1 MKRILLAL
9 ATIFSVG
16 AANAQLAS
24 GSLAPDFTGT
34 DRDGVTH
41 NLYEYLQ
48 QGYTVVVDVSAAW
61 CGPCWNYHNSGAL
74 ETLHADHGVANG
86 GSVIVLFVEGEAGNT
101 DAQITGTSGS
111 GALFSQGDWTVGTEY
126 PIIDDA
132 SIADILDISYFPT
145 VYTICPTGIV
155 TETGQITAD
164 AHWTFIQANACQTVS
179 ANDAAVLNYSG
190 TSVTC
195 GDADIIVDLAN
206 LGSQDLTAATI
217 TVSGV
222 TPAISYP
229 WTGTLSQF
237 ESTTVNVGSAMVTGN
252 VVITVTAAN
261 DGNAGN
267 DDLNAAIAMASEST
281 TQVVVEMTTDEY
293 PNEVTWEIT
302 NENGNV
308 VASGGPY
315 GNTAVT
321 NGQTPVDVYETHF
334 LPATGCYTMTMYD
347 EFGDGMQGSQ
357 WGGTDGYAKA
367 YGIQNGTYMVA
378 FLDYDGS
385 FDYTAVAAG
394 ANVNETVGVEEVT
407 STSSFGVY
415 PNPASTITNVNYTLA
430 SEAVVTIEVVNM
442 LGERVVSMNKGTQQ
456 AGTYN
461 NQIDF
466 SNLNAGIYMVNFNV
480 DGVVSTTRLT
490 VAK

>member
-41 NLYEYLQ
+41 NLYDYLQ

-61 CGPCWNYHNSGAL
+61 CGPCWSYHNSGAL

-101 DAQITGTSGS
+101 DAQITGTSGA
-111 GALFSQGDWTVGTEY
+111 GVLTTQGDWTVGTEY

-132 SIADILDISYFPT
+132 SIANLLEISYFPT
-145 VYTICPTGIV
+145 IYTICPTGIV
-155 TETGQITAD
+155 TETGQISAAD
-164 AHWTFIQANACQTVS
+164 HWTFIQNNACQTVA
-179 ANDAAVLNYSG
+179 ANDGAVLNYTG
-190 TSVTC
+190 TTVTC

-206 LGSQDLTAATI
+206 LGTQDLTSATI
-217 TVSGV
+217 SVSGV
-222 TPAISYP
+222 SPALSYP

-237 ESTTVNVGSAMVTGN
+237 ESTTINVGTAMVTGN
-252 VVITVTAAN
+252 VVVSVTSANDANAAN
-261 DGNAGN
+261 NN
-267 DDLNAAIAMASEST
+267 LNAAIAMATDAT
-281 TQVVVEMTTDEY
+281 TQVVVEMTTDQY
-293 PNEVTWEIT
+293 PYEITWEIT

-315 GNTAVT
+315 GANSTAAQAV
-321 NGQTPVDVYETHF
+321 VDVYVTNF
-334 LPATGCYTMTMYD
+334 LPATGCYTMTVYD
-347 EFGDGMQGSQ
+347 AYGDGMHGALYTGGS
-357 WGGTDGYAKA
+357 DGYIKA
-367 YGIQNGTYMVA
+367 YGIDNGTYMTS
-378 FLDYDGS
+378 FLDHDGS
-385 FDYTAVAAG
+385 FEYTSIAAG
-394 ANVNETVGVEEVT
+394 ANVNETVGVEEIT

-415 PNPASTITNVNYTLA
+415 PNPANSITNVNYTLA
-430 SEAVVTIEVVNM
+430 SEAVVTIEVINM